1 MRLFVAACP
10 PERVIKTLA
19 ELPRPERS
27 GLRWAPAWQ
36 WHVTLRFFGDTD
48 VDQGVTAGERVA
60 EAAAHGQ
67 ATVAELGPS
76 VGSFGRKVLHVP
88 VSGLATLAETL
99 GRCTAEVGEPPRP
112 PPFTGHITLARNRGK
127 ASLDDLTGTAIDG
140 SWEVDEIALVASV
153 SAGQPGVANRHEVIA
168 TFPLGTSV

>member
-19 ELPRPERS
+19 GLHRPERP
-27 GLRWAPAWQ
+27 GLRWAPSSQ

-48 VDQGVTAGERVA
+48 VDRGVAAGQRVA
-60 EAAAHGQ
+60 EAATLGHVA
-67 ATVAELGPS
+67 VAELGPS

-88 VSGLATLAETL
+88 VSGLETLAETL
-99 GRCTAEVGEPPRP
+99 ARGTAEVGEPPHP
-112 PPFTGHITLARNRGK
+112 SSFSGHITLARNRGK
-127 ASLDDLTGTAIDG
+127 GSLDDLTGIPVDG

-153 SAGQPGVANRHEVIA
+153 SSGQPGVANRHEVIA
-168 TFPLGTSV
+168 TFPLGT